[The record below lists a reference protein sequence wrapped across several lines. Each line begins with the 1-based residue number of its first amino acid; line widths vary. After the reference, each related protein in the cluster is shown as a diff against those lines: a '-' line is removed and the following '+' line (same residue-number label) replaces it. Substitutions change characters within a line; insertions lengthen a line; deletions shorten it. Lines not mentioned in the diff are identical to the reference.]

1 MLEPY
6 EGKLSHTVL
15 RGESHGNVVLL
26 PDLYSS
32 RYGHFEVNTAKNT

>member
-15 RGESHGNVVLL
+15 RGDGSRKAPLL
-26 PDLYSS
+26 PGANIREVAYAFLYE
-32 RYGHFEVNTAKNT
+32 R